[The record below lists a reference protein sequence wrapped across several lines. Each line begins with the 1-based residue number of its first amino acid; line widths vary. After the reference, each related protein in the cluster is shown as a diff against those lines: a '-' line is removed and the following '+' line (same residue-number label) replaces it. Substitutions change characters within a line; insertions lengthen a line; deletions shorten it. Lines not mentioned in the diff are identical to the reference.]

1 MERIRIAL
9 LQIAPCAAPEGGLQ
23 KGLEYCARAK
33 ELGAYPRNTMILFD
47 RHGREK
53 LRYAKV
59 HTCDLGAEKD
69 LTPGECVISMTE
81 KTK

>member
-47 RHGREK
+47 RHGRK
-53 LRYAKV
+53 SCAAQRCIPAILVQKR
-59 HTCDLGAEKD
+59 
-69 LTPGECVISMTE
+69 I
-81 KTK
+81 